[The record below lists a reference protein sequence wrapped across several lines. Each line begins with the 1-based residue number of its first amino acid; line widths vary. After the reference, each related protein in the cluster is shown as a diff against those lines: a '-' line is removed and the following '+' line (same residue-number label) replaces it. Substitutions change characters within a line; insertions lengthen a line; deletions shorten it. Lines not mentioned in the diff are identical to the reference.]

1 MMDTQD
7 NKLKLALLLQGD
19 DEYNVHQHEQ
29 IVAAVVVAAVVVAA
43 VVVAAVVVDRS
54 KNTSVRRRIIRNL
67 VVCACF
73 CFNRNWNLLNRYSK
87 PKLSNLMSGF

>member
-43 VVVAAVVVDRS
+43 VVVAAVVVDQVGIEIHTL
-54 KNTSVRRRIIRNL
+54 NQDPESVVHGHGRWDRRH
-67 VVCACF
+67 
-73 CFNRNWNLLNRYSK
+73 
-87 PKLSNLMSGF
+87 